1 MQQPG
6 TARTESAELDS
17 RMTGMDDR
25 VGEVSPVRVLMGEGS
40 KIVSVRY
47 MR

>member
-1 MQQPG
+1 MQRPG
-6 TARTESAELDS
+6 TALMESAELDS
-17 RMTGMDDR
+17 RLTGMDDR
-25 VGEVSPVRVLMGEGS
+25 VGEVSPVRALTGKGS